1 MRKNKLLI
9 FFFSLIFIIGISI
22 SAQEKKEISNPENI
36 IKNIKERSSNT
47 NSIVA
52 DFTEK
57 KYLSYMK
64 EPHSSSGVFYY
75 KKENK
80 MRWEQLAPFSYIL
93 LVNDDAVK
101 IKEDGEEKQNAMS
114 SKVMEKIK
122 KLMLTIINGDFTSS
136 KSFTATYFE
145 SNGRYVVELEPTMAR
160 LKKIYK
166 MIELSFDSQ
175 SLHLKT
181 LTFMEVSGDKSEM
194 TFLNE
199 QINTEVSESVF
210 TKF

>member
-1 MRKNKLLI
+1 MHKNKLVAFLFPLTFI
-9 FFFSLIFIIGISI
+9 FGLTI
-22 SAQEKKEISNPENI
+22 SAQEKKEIFNPENI
-36 IKNIKERSSNT
+36 IKKIKEKSFNT

-64 EPHSSSGVFYY
+64 EPHSSNGIFYY

-80 MRWEQLAPFSYIL
+80 MRWEQFTPFSYIL
-93 LVNDDAVK
+93 LVNDDVVK

-114 SKVMEKIK
+114 SKVMEQIK
-122 KLMLTIINGDFTSS
+122 KLMLMLINGDFTSS

-145 SNGRYVVELEPTMAR
+145 SNGRYIVELMPTMAR
-160 LKKIYK
+160 LKKVYK
-166 MIELSFDSQ
+166 MIVLSFDNH
-175 SLHLKT
+175 SLHLKK
-181 LTFMEVSGDKSEM
+181 LTFIELSGDKSEM
-194 TFLNE
+194 IFLNE
-199 QINTEVSESVF
+199 QINTEVSENIF

>member
-36 IKNIKERSSNT
+36 IKKIKERSSNT